1 MTAYTHEFDTNEAG
15 SLLAEYKLH
24 TEVAM
29 QLEAEGKLTE
39 ALDVAKTIAE
49 ILFELLIVTT
59 PDDAREA
66 FVAAAQEFL
75 PTESAAAL
83 AAANE

>member
-1 MTAYTHEFDTNEAG
+1 MTAYTHEFDVDQAG

-24 TEVAM
+24 TEAAM

-39 ALDVAKTIAE
+39 ALDVAKTISE
-49 ILFELLIVTT
+49 ILFDLLIVTT
-59 PDDAREA
+59 PIEAREA
-66 FVAAAQEFL
+66 YVTAAQNFL
-75 PTESAAAL
+75 PGEESAAL